1 MSVNENLRK
10 LLKQHEMRQ
19 EDLAKRLNVS
29 QSTVSD
35 WINKGTARGSNLKR
49 LADFFHV
56 TIDDLVNGTV
66 TSLQR
71 VPVKQIPLISW
82 VQAGM
87 WSEMQEQEYDEYIP
101 VDVSVPKNCFA
112 LRIQGDSMTSQNGGR
127 TIPDGSVVIVE
138 PYNGM
143 IEDLNHKVVIA
154 ADNEKATIK
163 ELVIDGQ
170 EIYLKPWNS
179 QYKMLSVTQSTR
191 IVGRVIRCQISL

>member
-127 TIPDGSVVIVE
+127 TIPDGSIVIVE